1 MNPNTHAYIKDFRK
15 NNITICINS
24 KYYNREHVK
33 ASVFDSSFFQ

>member
-1 MNPNTHAYIKDFRK
+1 MNPNTRAYIKDFIN

-33 ASVFDSSFFQ
+33 SSIFDSIFF